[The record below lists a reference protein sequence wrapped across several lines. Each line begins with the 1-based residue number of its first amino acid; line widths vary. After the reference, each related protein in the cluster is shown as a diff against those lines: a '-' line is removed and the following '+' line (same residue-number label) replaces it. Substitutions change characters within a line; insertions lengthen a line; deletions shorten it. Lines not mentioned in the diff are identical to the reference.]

1 MDVGLK
7 LGFLTSTQPTQR
19 RRNISLQNSLMNRKK
34 AFNKCEKILQDIPT
48 WIFVSLFVFGFAVL
62 ALWVAKDI
70 DLKSP
75 RDLVRAMFQNAESI
89 AIVAA
94 VVQYFK
100 EIPDRK
106 AEKHYKAWQVID
118 NAVVATQVSGRV
130 FTSYALKKALED
142 LCKDGVSLSNIDVP
156 RADLSNINLSGAD
169 LRDAN
174 LSGANLNKANLRSVN
189 LVQTKLDGA
198 TLVGADLSGAQFNLT
213 DLSDAN
219 LNMANLSGVKLN
231 ISMISSIK
239 GAKYWEHAT
248 YDPELREKLGLD
260 SNLQQNDER
269 SQVPD

>member
-1 MDVGLK
+1 
-7 LGFLTSTQPTQR
+7 
-19 RRNISLQNSLMNRKK
+19 MNRKK
-34 AFNKCEKILQDIPT
+34 AFNKILQDIPT
-48 WIFVSLFVFGFAVL
+48 WIFVSLFVFGFAGL

-75 RDLVRAMFQNAESI
+75 RDVVRVLFQNAESI

-94 VVQYFK
+94 VVLYFK

-118 NAVVATQVSGRV
+118 NAVVATQVSGVV

-169 LRDAN
+169 LRHAN
-174 LSGANLNKANLRSVN
+174 LSGANLHEANLRGAN

-198 TLVGADLSGAQFNLT
+198 TLVWADLSGAQFNLT

-219 LNMANLSGVKLN
+219 LNMANLSGVKCIN
-231 ISMISSIK
+231 MISSIK
-239 GAKYWEHAT
+239 RAKYWEYAT
-248 YDPELREKLGLD
+248 YDPEFREKLGLD

-269 SQVPD
+269 SQRSD